1 MDTTVRIAMW
11 SGPRNLSTAMMRAF
25 ASRAD
30 CGVVDEPFYAPFLAA
45 SGLDH
50 PMREAILDR
59 HEADPARVA
68 AACRGPAPG
77 GEPLFYQKHMTHH
90 MLPGFDLS
98 FMEAARNAFLIR
110 DPARVVASYEA
121 KREQPTFRGSRLRT
135 AGRALRAGG
144 GPARQG
150 TARRR
155 FPGDRDGTRGH
166 AGRGSAKR
174 STFPSTRRCCPGRPV
189 PDRRTARGARTGT
202 TRSTARPGSRPPTA
216 RRRASAIT
224 GAASRNGRNRSTP
237 RSPGMPLRPRRIDRR
252 QLTMTTMSILKNTLP
267 LASLRL

>member
-50 PMREAILDR
+50 PMSEAILAR

-121 KREQPTFRGSRLRT
+121 KREQPTFEDLGFERQAELFERESDRLGKAPPVVDSLAIAT
-135 AGRALRAGG
+135 APEATLRALCEALDISFDAAMLSWPAGPRPEDGAWGPHWYNAIYGSTGFTPPNSAPPRLSDHGRRLAERAE
-144 GPARQG
+144 PLYAALAR
-150 TARRR
+150 
-155 FPGDRDGTRGH
+155 H
-166 AGRGSAKR
+166 ALAA
-174 STFPSTRRCCPGRPV
+174 T
-189 PDRRTARGARTGT
+189 PD
-202 TRSTARPGSRPPTA
+202 
-216 RRRASAIT
+216 
-224 GAASRNGRNRSTP
+224 
-237 RSPGMPLRPRRIDRR
+237 
-252 QLTMTTMSILKNTLP
+252 
-267 LASLRL
+267 